1 MAKPERYAK
10 LADSVV
16 DLLGGKDNIRFFTHC
31 VTRLRFDVKDKS
43 IVDVK
48 KIEGIEGVMGCQWVG
63 DQLQIIIGQAV
74 GDAYDLIAER
84 TGLARQDAVDEDL
97 GDGERKKFSINTIFD
112 AISGSIV
119 PLTPVLIGA
128 GFVKI
133 LVLLLEQFGV
143 IATGDPTDTVLT
155 FVGDAGF
162 YFLPVF
168 IGSTAA
174 KKFGANQGLGML
186 LGAMLIH
193 PDFVAAVSEGT
204 ALDIFGLP
212 IYAASYSSSIIPAI
226 LAVAVMAP
234 VERFFA
240 RISPDSVRSI
250 TEPFLTLVVM
260 VPLTLCV
267 LAPLGSFLG
276 TYISQAIM
284 WLYDTTGFFGV
295 AVFAALC
302 PWLVMTGMH
311 SSLMPYMLEALAAGS
326 EHIVL
331 PGMIISN
338 INQGSACAAVAVKTK
353 SVQTRSTAASCAIT
367 AIVGGVTEPGM
378 FGINLRYKTPMYG
391 AMIGSFCGA
400 LVAGFGGAAAHAI
413 TGSAGLVGGLPIFL
427 GGDVSNLLW
436 MVAGVVVGAIVT
448 FVATMILYRPE
459 AVEETA

>member
-1 MAKPERYAK
+1 MARKERYAE
-10 LADSVV
+10 LAERVV
-16 DLLGGKDNIRFFTHC
+16 ELLGGKDNISFFTHC
-31 VTRLRFDVKDKS
+31 VTRLRFNVKDKS
-43 IVDVK
+43 IVQDK
-48 KIEGIEGVMGCQWVG
+48 EIEKIEGVMGCQWMG
-63 DQLQIIIGQAV
+63 DQLQVIIGQAV

-97 GDGERKKFSINTIFD
+97 GDAPKKKFSINTVFD

-119 PLTPVLIGA
+119 PLTPLLIGA
-128 GFVKI
+128 GFIKI
-133 LVLLLEQFGV
+133 VVLLLEQFGLL
-143 IATGDPTDTVLT
+143 TTDMPTDVVLT

-168 IGSTAA
+168 IGATAA

-193 PDFVAAVSEGT
+193 PDFIAAVTAGT
-204 ALDIFGLP
+204 SLDLFGLP

-226 LAVAVMAP
+226 LACAVLAP
-234 VERFFA
+234 VEKFFA

-250 TEPFLTLVVM
+250 TEPFFSLVVM

-276 TYISQAIM
+276 TYISEAIM
-284 WLYDTTGFFGV
+284 WLYNTTGFVGV

-311 SSLMPYMLEALAAGS
+311 SSLMPYMLAALASGQ
-326 EHIVL
+326 EFIVL

-338 INQGSACAAVAVKTK
+338 INQGVACAAVAIKAK
-353 SVQTRSTAASCAIT
+353 SAEIRSTAASCAIT
-367 AIVGGVTEPGM
+367 AVVGGVTEPGM
-378 FGINLRYKTPMYG
+378 FGVNLRFKTPMYG

-400 LVAGFGGAAAHAI
+400 LVAAFGGAGAYAI
-413 TGSAGLVGGLPIFL
+413 TGSAGIVGGLPVFL
-427 GGDVSNLLW
+427 GGDIMNLVW
-436 MVAGVVVGAIVT
+436 MVVGICVGAVVT
-448 FVATMILYRPE
+448 FVATFLLFKPE
-459 AVEETA
+459 ASEA